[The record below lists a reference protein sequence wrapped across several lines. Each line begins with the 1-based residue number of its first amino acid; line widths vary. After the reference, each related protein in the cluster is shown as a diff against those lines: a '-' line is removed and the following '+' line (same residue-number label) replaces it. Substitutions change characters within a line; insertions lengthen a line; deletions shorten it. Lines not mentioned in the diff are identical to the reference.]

1 MSMRTTV
8 IRIGN
13 SNGLVIPS
21 KLLKRLSISERDVLE
36 IKECDGV
43 IILRKA
49 EAEPARTP
57 FSPLDE
63 WNEEHG
69 CSEGTVEDAL
79 QYVDSLRQ
87 LRANG
92 DIKVW

>member
-1 MSMRTTV
+1 MRTTV

-36 IKECDGV
+36 IKECDGG

-69 CSEGTVEDAL
+69 CAEDTVEDVL
-79 QYVDSLRQ
+79 HYVESLRKS
-87 LRANG
+87 RSNG
-92 DIKVW
+92 EIKIW